1 MPNKDNAPEVEPADA
16 SAAEPLIRARG
27 LVKHYE
33 GGRIT
38 ALNNLD
44 LDIVSG
50 EFVAVCGPSGC
61 GKSTLLNMLSAVD
74 RPDAGRLDIGGLRL
88 DQLNGTAIDR
98 FRATVVGLV
107 FQLHNLLPNLTAAE
121 NIQVPMM
128 AIGLAPAE
136 RVRRAV
142 ELLDRV
148 GLADRAA
155 ALPTVLSGG
164 ERQRVAVARALANRP
179 PILLADEPTGA
190 LDSRNGEML
199 FNLLTTLQC
208 ELHMTL
214 LVVTH
219 ERDVAARADRVIH
232 MLDGAIVNAGS
243 ASGSADAEHEEPA
256 QGPSNDAR

>member
-1 MPNKDNAPEVEPADA
+1 M
-16 SAAEPLIRARG
+16 RARG

-44 LDIVSG
+44 LDIAAG

-88 DQLNGTAIDR
+88 DQLNGTAVDR

-199 FNLLTTLQC
+199 FNLLTSLQC

-232 MLDGAIVNAGS
+232 MQDGAIVNAGS

-256 QGPSNDAR
+256 